1 MYNPRLERW
10 LSVAGMNTR
19 RSRAGVATDGRLLY
33 VIGGY
38 DGSSDLNTAESYNPL
53 SNTWSYV
60 TPMGAKRSCFGAA
73 GLNGLIYCCGG
84 TYDFIPTAAV
94 FSGAGVRVE
103 RASFTTSEVRGR
115 DTDCRLRNLKY
126 LQSDTKYSLWF
137 VMPSLAALT

>member
-1 MYNPRLERW
+1 
-10 LSVAGMNTR
+10 MNTR

-53 SNTWSYV
+53 ANTWSYV

-84 TYDFIPTAAV
+84 QW
-94 FSGAGVRVE
+94 G
-103 RASFTTSEVRGR
+103 
-115 DTDCRLRNLKY
+115 DTEDRTN
-126 LQSDTKYSLWF
+126 TF
-137 VMPSLAALT
+137 APSLIFGSIQ